1 MGDTIQC
8 NGNECRLTSDCER
21 NLYNSLYVAWR
32 KVEVAASLRK
42 LFRMTT
48 REFAH
53 ILLESQ
59 QSFYG
64 FVLALRSRRVQS
76 SPFAK
81 HGLFDLLGDDRAD
94 LA

>member
-1 MGDTIQC
+1 MRDTGEG

-21 NLYNSLYVAWR
+21 NLYNSLYVAWS
-32 KVEVAASLRK
+32 KVEVPASLRK

-48 REFAH
+48 REFTH

-59 QSFYG
+59 QSFYR
-64 FVLALRSRRVQS
+64 FVLALRPRRVQS

-81 HGLFDLLGDDRAD
+81 HGLFDLLGDDRSD